1 MVYYYLDALY
11 YKISILLKPLELL
24 KIMRYIK
31 YQLLL
36 LPKSFNEVGPIICD
50 WFHHFPFNLPLGM
63 DLLNPWSNSVKGM
76 GAFKPSAG

>member
-24 KIMRYIK
+24 KIMSYIK

-50 WFHHFPFNLPLGM
+50 
-63 DLLNPWSNSVKGM
+63 
-76 GAFKPSAG
+76 